1 MTPKQTI
8 KLLETEFKNKVDIV
22 TSPTFKSKS
31 VEDKIAEL
39 AKMYKAG
46 QNIQRMLN
54 DGNGLK
60 PEEIKQYRGRVLT
73 GFKKLK
79 AIMLSIS
86 SELSAEEDAVSMV
99 KAKASHPVSEST
111 SGFVKSYKVEKL
123 DSDGNAIKTFIRD
136 FSDMDAN
143 SVNSSLNPD
152 GEMALEFAQRKI
164 DILSGEAT
172 RKKLN
177 FVYSL
182 VKPISESTS
191 GFVKSYKVE
200 HTGPDGTTNEYIQN
214 FTQIQADSVHAFVD
228 NKGIP
233 TIYAKKLVDEWNRIN
248 KAQKSNYKYTLV

>member
-86 SELSAEEDAVSMV
+86 AELSAEEDAVAMV
-99 KAKASHPVSEST
+99 KAKASQPVSESKHNY
-111 SGFVKSYKVEKL
+111 VKSYK
-123 DSDGNAIKTFIRD
+123 T
-136 FSDMDAN
+136 
-143 SVNSSLNPD
+143 
-152 GEMALEFAQRKI
+152 EFA
-164 DILSGEAT
+164 
-172 RKKLN
+172 
-177 FVYSL
+177 
-182 VKPISESTS
+182 
-191 GFVKSYKVE
+191 
-200 HTGPDGTTNEYIQN
+200 GPDGIQSERIEN
-214 FTQIQADSVHAFVD
+214 FTQIQADMVHAFVD
-228 NKGIP
+228 DKGIP
-233 TIYAKKLVDEWNRIN
+233 IIYAKKLVDEWNRIN
-248 KAQKSNYKYTLV
+248 KVQKSNYKYSLV

>member
-60 PEEIKQYRGRVLT
+60 PDEIKQYRGRVLT

-86 SELSAEEDAVSMV
+86 AELSAEEDAVAMV
-99 KAKASHPVSEST
+99 KAKASRQVSESNT
-111 SGFVKSYKVEKL
+111 
-123 DSDGNAIKTFIRD
+123 
-136 FSDMDAN
+136 
-143 SVNSSLNPD
+143 
-152 GEMALEFAQRKI
+152 
-164 DILSGEAT
+164 
-172 RKKLN
+172 
-177 FVYSL
+177 
-182 VKPISESTS
+182 

-200 HTGPDGTTNEYIQN
+200 HTGPDGVTSERIGN
-214 FTQIQADSVHAFVD
+214 FTQVQADKVQEYVD
-228 NKGIP
+228 GDGIP
-233 TIYAKKLVDEWNRIN
+233 YVAAKKLVDEWNRIN
-248 KAQKSNYKYTLV
+248 KVQKSNYKYSLV